1 MNLQEQ
7 VSRIQSMMGVIN
19 EDKNYALKIY
29 LQKLI
34 DDTISELR
42 EESEDWGLG
51 EMDELDELDSIERI
65 EIDRV
70 VNSTRLV
77 IYVNIFVNSP
87 RRDFDN
93 VMSTINYHVQRYLPN
108 SFVQVDDIIDNR
120 TFGPGIDW

>member
-29 LQKLI
+29 LQKFI

-51 EMDELDELDSIERI
+51 EMDGIDELNSIEKI

-70 VNSTRLV
+70 VDFTRLE

-93 VMSTINYHVQRYLPN
+93 VMSTINYEIQRYIPN

>member
-42 EESEDWGLG
+42 EESQDWGLG
-51 EMDELDELDSIERI
+51 EMDYVDALDSIEKI
-65 EIDRV
+65 EIDRIIRF
-70 VNSTRLV
+70 TRMV

-93 VMSTINYHVQRYLPN
+93 VMFTINYEIQRYIPN

>member
-7 VSRIQSMMGVIN
+7 ISRIQSMMGVVN
-19 EDKNYALKIY
+19 EGKDDALKKSI
-29 LQKLI
+29 QKVI
-34 DDTISELR
+34 DNTITELR

-51 EMDELDELDSIERI
+51 EMDELDELNSIERI

-70 VNSTRLV
+70 VDFTRMV
-77 IYVNIFVNSP
+77 IYVNIFVNSQ

-93 VMSTINYHVQRYLPN
+93 VMSTINYQIQRYIPN

-120 TFGPGIDW
+120 TFGPGIDF

>member
-7 VSRIQSMMGVIN
+7 VSRIQSMMGVITEVDN
-19 EDKNYALKIY
+19 DKLKNFI
-29 LQKLI
+29 QKRI
-34 DDTISELR
+34 DNTITELR

-51 EMDELDELDSIERI
+51 EMDELDELDSIEKI

-70 VNSTRLV
+70 VNFTRLV

-93 VMSTINYHVQRYLPN
+93 VMSTINYDVQRYLPN
-108 SFVQVDDIIDNR
+108 SFVQVDDIIDSR

>member
-7 VSRIQSMMGVIN
+7 ISRIQSMMGVIH
-19 EDKNYALKIY
+19 EGKDDALKKSI
-29 LQKLI
+29 QKMI
-34 DDTISELR
+34 DKTLTRLR
-42 EESEDWGLG
+42 EESEYWGLG

-70 VNSTRLV
+70 VNFTRLV

-93 VMSTINYHVQRYLPN
+93 IMSTINYYVQRYIPN

>member
-7 VSRIQSMMGVIN
+7 ISRIQSMMGVIN

-42 EESEDWGLG
+42 EESEGWGLG
-51 EMDELDELDSIERI
+51 EMDYVDALDSIEKI

-70 VNSTRLV
+70 VDFTQIV

-93 VMSTINYHVQRYLPN
+93 VMSTINYEIQRYIPN

-120 TFGPGIDW
+120 TFGTV

>member
-7 VSRIQSMMGVIN
+7 ISRIQSMMGVVN
-19 EDKNYALKIY
+19 EGKDDALKKSI
-29 LQKLI
+29 QKMI
-34 DDTISELR
+34 DNTITELR

-51 EMDELDELDSIERI
+51 EMDELDELNSIERI

-70 VNSTRLV
+70 VDFTRMV
-77 IYVNIFVNSP
+77 IYVNIFVNSQ

-93 VMSTINYHVQRYLPN
+93 VMSTINYQIQRYIPN

-120 TFGPGIDW
+120 TFGPGIDF

>member
-7 VSRIQSMMGVIN
+7 VSRIQSMMGVITEVDN
-19 EDKNYALKIY
+19 DKLKNFI
-29 LQKLI
+29 QKRI
-34 DDTISELR
+34 DNTLTELR

-51 EMDELDELDSIERI
+51 EMDGIDELNSIEKI

-70 VNSTRLV
+70 VDFTRLE

-93 VMSTINYHVQRYLPN
+93 VMSTINYEIQRYIPN

>member
-7 VSRIQSMMGVIN
+7 ISRIQSMMGVVN
-19 EDKNYALKIY
+19 EGKDDALKKSI
-29 LQKLI
+29 QKMI
-34 DDTISELR
+34 DNTITELR

-51 EMDELDELDSIERI
+51 EMDELDELNSIERI

-70 VNSTRLV
+70 VDFTRMV
-77 IYVNIFVNSP
+77 IYVNIFVNSQ

-93 VMSTINYHVQRYLPN
+93 VMSTINYYVQRYIPN

>member
-7 VSRIQSMMGVIN
+7 ISRIQSMMGVIN

-51 EMDELDELDSIERI
+51 EMDGIDELNSIEKI

-70 VNSTRLV
+70 VDFTRLE

-93 VMSTINYHVQRYLPN
+93 VMSTINYDVQRYLPN